1 MKWDKVYLLRGKY
14 AQQKRLERAVL
25 SLFSVYTPFKI
36 SLLGLTTYSLIPKQ
50 QHEVKVNV
58 REAAQ
63 LINPETESYL
73 EVDIFIPAL
82 NLAFEFQ
89 VNFLTPY
96 ICTLTYMSI
105 YIGAS
110 SLRRTR
116 QRGHALAGSRA
127 TR

>member
-25 SLFSVYTPFKI
+25 SLFSVLLLFKI
-36 SLLGLTTYSLIPKQ
+36 SLLVLTLLFNPKQ
-50 QHEVKVNV
+50 HYEVKVNV
-58 REAAQ
+58 REEAQ

-89 VNFLTPY
+89 VTKLSQFH
-96 ICTLTYMSI
+96 I
-105 YIGAS
+105 YEP
-110 SLRRTR
+110 
-116 QRGHALAGSRA
+116 
-127 TR
+127 